1 LLIDYLAGRKRMKL
15 YKQFKMYNDP
25 TLNPE
30 VYRARTQG

>member
-1 LLIDYLAGRKRMKL
+1 MKL

-30 VYRARTQG
+30 LYTAGRKK